1 MQRPFRQLRHETKAD
16 EPGTQFQPWMLACGR
31 AGFEQDL
38 SMHIDSDKLFEICP
52 KCGAWPMAALDVE
65 VTRMSGSVAFRCG
78 RCRAG
83 LTRHYRV
90 ERPSDPRSRSEE
102 SAASR
107 G

>member
-1 MQRPFRQLRHETKAD
+1 MP
-16 EPGTQFQPWMLACGR
+16 
-31 AGFEQDL
+31 
-38 SMHIDSDKLFEICP
+38 IDSDKLFERCP

-78 RCRAG
+78 RCREG

-90 ERPSDPRSRSEE
+90 ERPSDHRSRSEE
-102 SAASR
+102 GAVSR